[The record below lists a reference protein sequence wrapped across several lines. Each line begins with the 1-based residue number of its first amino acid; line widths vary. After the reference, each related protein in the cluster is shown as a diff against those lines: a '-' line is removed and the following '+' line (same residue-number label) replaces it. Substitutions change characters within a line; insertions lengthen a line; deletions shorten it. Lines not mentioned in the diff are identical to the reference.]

1 MAQKELQ
8 KALKRSKTQV
18 KNIESHIKEAS
29 AVLEKKKK
37 LLVQLEPKAETAEK
51 SDKKVESND
60 FEMDLSQKTAVKK
73 EALGGAKKETSAAD
87 EISKT
92 QKDESDKKDDVK
104 KDQNTFDIQSLT
116 EKNNKMWDVKFKEA
130 K

>member
-29 AVLEKKKK
+29 AVLEKKQKS
-37 LLVQLEPKAETAEK
+37 LLQLDPKAETAEK
-51 SDKKVESND
+51 EKKVDSND

-73 EALGGAKKETSAAD
+73 EASAVKKEA
-87 EISKT
+87 
-92 QKDESDKKDDVK
+92 
-104 KDQNTFDIQSLT
+104 
-116 EKNNKMWDVKFKEA
+116 
-130 K
+130 